1 MARIDHES
9 GSSLR
14 KALRAQYP
22 LPHYA
27 LLYEVA
33 SGMGKTLS
41 GYADAIAMSLFP
53 SRGLDIEGFEIKT
66 DRGDW
71 LRELKNPD
79 KAEWV
84 AKFCDRWWLVIGD
97 EGIAKPDEVPAGWG
111 LYVLDKNDNLKVVKK
126 PRKLKAAHPDRT
138 FIGAMLR
145 RANEMAERERE
156 RAVEAIDKDEFV
168 RKARAQAEKEAQ
180 RRFDEDL
187 KVSTR
192 EHEAL
197 KGEIE
202 EFEQKSGIKI
212 NMWNGARMGEAVNLL
227 MNLKDSRDID
237 GIERLAVDVSEKA
250 GRLREAAE
258 QLKQAGL
265 SFSSLGKLPT

>member
-33 SGMGKTLS
+33 SGMGKTLN
-41 GYADAIAMSLFP
+41 GYADAMAMSLFP

-66 DRGDW
+66 DRRDW
-71 LRELKNPD
+71 LKELKDPE
-79 KAEWV
+79 KAEHV
-84 AKFCDRWWLVIGD
+84 AKYCDRWWLVISQ
-97 EGIAKPDEVPAGWG
+97 EGIAKPEEVPDGWG
-111 LYVLDKNDNLKVVKK
+111 LYVMERDRLQVAKRPK
-126 PRKLKAAHPDRT
+126 KLKAVAPDRP

-168 RKARAQAEKEAQ
+168 KKARAQAEKEAE
-180 RRFDEDL
+180 RRFDDDL
-187 KVSTR
+187 KVATR

-197 KGEIE
+197 KREIA
-202 EFEQKSGIKI
+202 EFEDKSGIRI
-212 NMWNGARMGEAVNLL
+212 TMWNGVRMGEAVKLV
-227 MNLKDSRDID
+227 MSLKDSHDID
-237 GIERLAVDVSEKA
+237 GIERLAIDVSERA
-250 GRLREAAE
+250 ARLREAAE

-265 SFSSLGKLPT
+265 SFSSLGKLAT